1 MDKRNTIK
9 FNPLFFEFLDYLIK
23 LGYGEELSGFI
34 GGLFQR
40 AFFDDWIKFLVWQKE
55 IKGPFINI
63 KAELFDE
70 K

>member
-9 FNPLFFEFLDYLIK
+9 FNPLFLEFLDYLIQ
-23 LGYGEELSGFI
+23 LGYGEERSGFI
-34 GGLFQR
+34 EGLFQR
-40 AFFDDWIKFLVWQKE
+40 AFFDDWVKFLAWQRE
-55 IKGPFINI
+55 IKGPFANI